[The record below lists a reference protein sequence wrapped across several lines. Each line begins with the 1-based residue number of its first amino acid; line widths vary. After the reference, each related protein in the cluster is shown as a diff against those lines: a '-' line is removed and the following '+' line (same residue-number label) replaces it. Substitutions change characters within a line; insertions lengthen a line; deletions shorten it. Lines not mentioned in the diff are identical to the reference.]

1 MVINNQYSYHYYNLH
16 GQGSPVSISDNIGFT
31 LITNHSISGRLVDM
45 GYLTLKNILLVYI
58 LMSPLHAIWSQVD
71 STYLNQ
77 LKAINDRIEKGL
89 TNNDIHIR
97 AKAYY
102 DRAKLNFDTPL
113 RNQDI
118 IGDLIES
125 ATLYKFL
132 EDDDGYHSA
141 RLALAEFYILKEI
154 YLDDAFKL
162 SSEAFRYFND
172 KNNSLRQLIATK
184 QLGQVYQ
191 KKQDYE
197 KAIPYAE
204 QALATSINIQD
215 RHQELDIR
223 LLIIELFGKLGKV
236 ENVVEQGLYTIKL
249 EEKYNAKRVS
259 PQVYHT
265 MASYLYKDGQ
275 DSKALTYAQL
285 SESLMDSD
293 DLMAI
298 DIYDLLASLY
308 SQQANYEQ
316 AYLSAERANNLR
328 QNQYNQEK
336 YALSNQ
342 LAVKYQTLER
352 DREIRELEQ
361 DYESSETRL
370 FKRTRL
376 FFVLGS
382 MLLLLTGIAVYL
394 YRLQKQKL
402 AAKNLIT
409 QQQKEINEQRIN
421 ELENSLKIKN
431 LQAMVKGQEA
441 ERTRIAID
449 LHDSLGGMLS
459 TLKLQYDS
467 LQVDNNELSKS
478 PEYHKIMKLIDVACK
493 DVRDISRNLKPNALE
508 KLGLSAA
515 LGDLINRYNTRG
527 SLEISLHTN
536 EIDGMLE
543 DNAKLHVYRIIQE
556 LLNNAL
562 KHAQATEIYVQ
573 INKTDDHIMLMVEDN
588 GIGFI
593 ESEVIKGLGLGNL
606 QSRVNLLRGEISFDS
621 VPKKG
626 TSVIVHIPA
635 STGDKAV
642 INQTES
648 DHHNA

>member
-1 MVINNQYSYHYYNLH
+1 
-16 GQGSPVSISDNIGFT
+16 
-31 LITNHSISGRLVDM
+31 M
-45 GYLTLKNILLVYI
+45 GYLTLRSILLVYI
-58 LMSPLHAIWSQVD
+58 MMSVWPAWSQGD
-71 STYLNQ
+71 SNYLDQ
-77 LKAINDRIEKGL
+77 LKFINDRIEEGL
-89 TNNDIHIR
+89 TTNDIHVR
-97 AKAYY
+97 ARAYY
-102 DRAKLNFDTPL
+102 DRAKLNFDIPL

-132 EDDDGYHSA
+132 ENEDGYYSA
-141 RLALAEFYILKEI
+141 RLALAEFYILEEI

-162 SSEAFRYFND
+162 SSEAFRYFNGQQ
-172 KNNSLRQLIATK
+172 NNLSQLIATK

-204 QALATSINIQD
+204 QALATSIEIQD
-215 RHQELDIR
+215 RDQELEIR
-223 LLIIELFGKLGKV
+223 VLIIELFGKLGKV

-249 EEKYNAKRVS
+249 EEKYGAKKVS
-259 PQVYHT
+259 SQVYHT
-265 MASYLYKDGQ
+265 MASYLNKDGQ
-275 DSKALTYAQL
+275 DSKALNYAQL
-285 SESLMDSD
+285 SESLLSAD
-293 DLMAI
+293 DEMAI
-298 DIYDLLASLY
+298 ENYDLLSALY
-308 SQQANYEQ
+308 RDQENYEQ
-316 AYLSAERANNLR
+316 AYQSAERANILR
-328 QNQYNQEK
+328 QNQYSQEK

-352 DREIRELEQ
+352 EREIRELEQ

-370 FKRTRL
+370 FRRTRL

-382 MLLLLTGIAVYL
+382 MLLLLTAIAVYL

-409 QQQKEINEQRIN
+409 QQQKEINDQRIN

-431 LQAMVKGQEA
+431 LQAMVNGQEA

-467 LQVDNNELSKS
+467 LQVDNDELSDS
-478 PEYHKIMKLIDVACK
+478 AEYHKIMKLIDVACK
-493 DVRDISRNLKPNALE
+493 DVRDISRNLKPNSLE
-508 KLGLSAA
+508 TLGLSAA

-527 SLEISLHTN
+527 TLEISLHTN
-536 EIDGMLE
+536 EIDGMLG

-562 KHAQATEIYVQ
+562 KHAQATEIDVQ

-593 ESEVIKGLGLGNL
+593 ESEVVKGLGLGNL

-621 VPKKG
+621 VPQKG
-626 TSVIVHIPA
+626 TSVIVHIPV
-635 STGDKAV
+635 SPTDMNKSD
-642 INQTES
+642 QTEPN
-648 DHHNA
+648 HQNV